1 MSKRKNRNYKNF
13 QVLCY
18 VITDNLSVKC
28 LEIVSKQA
36 ERDTIEIITILK
48 REDIGKDKRI
58 QELTNE
64 VEELKIVVSKDIEC

>member
-1 MSKRKNRNYKNF
+1 MIRIWSRNVQRDDYRSTCQKLAEENE
-13 QVLCY
+13 
-18 VITDNLSVKC
+18 T
-28 LEIVSKQA
+28 VSNSLYQA

-64 VEELKIVVSKDIEC
+64 VEELKIVVSKHI